1 MEGETRPYLPEDRL
15 QSLQGALQYVFKD
28 AAYLSMA
35 LVHSSAKEEGLRC
48 NERME
53 FLGDAVLGMI
63 VSDHLYATHPE
74 FEEGD
79 LSSIKSVV
87 VSCQSL
93 AQRAR
98 EIGLGDFIL
107 LGKGITQ
114 RKVIPESVLCNT
126 FEALVAAIYL
136 DGGVEPVR
144 TFVLRMLM
152 PAVAEVLANKHERN
166 YKSILQHYTQKELSS
181 VPVYRVVKETG
192 PDHEKSFGVVVA
204 VNGEEYGPGA
214 GRTKKDAEQQAAKLA
229 LVSLGLLEPSTPVA
243 GPE

>member
-1 MEGETRPYLPEDRL
+1 MDRETRPYLAEDRL
-15 QSLQGALQYVFKD
+15 HLLQTGLQYVFKD
-28 AAYLSMA
+28 TAFLSMA

-63 VSDHLYATHPE
+63 VSDYLYATHPE

-93 AQRAR
+93 ALRAG

-136 DGGVEPVR
+136 DGGVEPAR
-144 TFVLRMLM
+144 TFVLRMLI
-152 PAVAEVLANKHERN
+152 PAVAEVLENKHARN

-192 PDHEKSFGVVVA
+192 PDHEKSFGVVVE
-204 VNGEEYGPGA
+204 VNGEEYGPGP

-229 LVSLGLLEPSTPVA
+229 LEALGLLEPSIPTA
-243 GPE
+243 GSG

>member
-1 MEGETRPYLPEDRL
+1 MEGETRPYLPEEKLHTL
-15 QSLQGALQYVFKD
+15 QRTLQYAFRD
-28 AAYLSMA
+28 PAYLLLA

-63 VSDHLYATHPE
+63 VSDHLYRTHPE
-74 FEEGD
+74 FEEGE

-87 VSCQSL
+87 VSCPSL
-93 AQRAR
+93 AARAR
-98 EIGLGDFIL
+98 EIGLGNFIL

-136 DGGVEPVR
+136 DGGLEPVR
-144 TFVLRMLM
+144 AFVLRMLA

-166 YKSILQHYTQKELSS
+166 YKSMLQHYTQKRLSK

-192 PDHEKSFGVVVA
+192 PDHEKSFVVVVA

-214 GRTKKDAEQQAAKLA
+214 GRTKKDAEQHAAKLA
-229 LVSLGLLEPSTPVA
+229 LQSLGLLDA
-243 GPE
+243 GPPGA